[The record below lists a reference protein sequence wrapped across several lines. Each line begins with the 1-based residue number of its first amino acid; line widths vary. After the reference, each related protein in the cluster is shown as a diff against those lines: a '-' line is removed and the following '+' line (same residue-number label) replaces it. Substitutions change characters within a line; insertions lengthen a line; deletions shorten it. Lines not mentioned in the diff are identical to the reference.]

1 MKKSI
6 YAAIGLTLSASTAVA
21 QSATYTCDDLSA
33 PTSLYFA
40 NISMEAGDTL
50 NFSNLEENACFFV
63 NSGISIAAP
72 SSCSTSSFTA
82 PTAGEYYVSLL
93 YQMPPGFLPPA
104 AKANA
109 VSSTQMVPPGTVQ
122 CTPASVSNPGL
133 TQGKASATGAGS
145 STSAIEEAI
154 DNALG
159 GTTGGA
165 RLTRNGVFLSTQGK
179 GSTARAW
186 GSLHA
191 RQFSGD
197 VDGKSLEFTLGM
209 DTLVAPSTRVG
220 LILSKGRS
228 DLDVNGSSVDI
239 DSLSF
244 GPYVSHKLSDIYEL
258 SAFVVMSKP
267 EYDIDGTEYDAKRLS
282 GGIKFDADY
291 TLGQTEVNSY
301 ASLTGFS
308 EKHPEVTIDGT
319 DVDGHT
325 VSSLLGAIGTKA
337 IFNAGKPLRPY
348 LGVGVDMRKF
358 DDGIND
364 VQEFASPR
372 VNAGFSYEGAAG
384 TLSLDLSGGQILED
398 TRDASMRLSYQMDF

>member
-21 QSATYTCDDLSA
+21 QSATYTCDDLRT
-33 PTSLYFA
+33 PTALYNA
-40 NISMEAGDTL
+40 TVALEEGDTL
-50 NFSNLEENACFFV
+50 TFDNVAENACYV
-63 NSGISIAAP
+63 VYTVIVAP
-72 SSCSTSSFTA
+72 VITCAGSSFTA
-82 PTAGEYYVSLL
+82 PTSGTYHVATQFQLPEG
-93 YQMPPGFLPPA
+93 PGVPDAKVNA
-104 AKANA
+104 A
-109 VSSTQMVPPGTVQ
+109 SSTQLFLAGTVQ
-122 CTPASVSNPGL
+122 CTSPSASNPGL

-159 GTTGGA
+159 GAAGGA

-325 VSSLLGAIGTKA
+325 VSSLLVAIGTKA

>member
-21 QSATYTCDDLSA
+21 QSATYTCDDLKT
-33 PTSLYFA
+33 PTALYNA
-40 NISMEAGDTL
+40 TVALEEGDTL
-50 NFSNLEENACFFV
+50 TFDNVAENACYV
-63 NSGISIAAP
+63 VYTVIVAP
-72 SSCSTSSFTA
+72 VITCAGSSFTA
-82 PTAGEYYVSLL
+82 PTSGTYHVATQFQLPEG
-93 YQMPPGFLPPA
+93 PGVPDAKVNA
-104 AKANA
+104 A
-109 VSSTQMVPPGTVQ
+109 SSTQLFLAGTVQ
-122 CTPASVSNPGL
+122 CTSPSASNPGL

-159 GTTGGA
+159 GAAGGA

-228 DLDVNGSSVDI
+228 DLDVNGSNVDI

-384 TLSLDLSGGQILED
+384 TLSLDLSGGHILED

>member
-21 QSATYTCDDLSA
+21 QSATYTCDDLRTPTALYNATVALEEGDTLTFDNLSENACYVVYTGIFAPVLTCAGSSDTA
-33 PTSLYFA
+33 PTS
-40 NISMEAGDTL
+40 
-50 NFSNLEENACFFV
+50 
-63 NSGISIAAP
+63 GI
-72 SSCSTSSFTA
+72 
-82 PTAGEYYVSLL
+82 YYVATQFQL
-93 YQMPPGFLPPA
+93 PEGPGAPD
-104 AKANA
+104 AKVNVA
-109 VSSTQMVPPGTVQ
+109 SSTQVILPGTVQ
-122 CTPASVSNPGL
+122 CTPPSASNPGL
-133 TQGKASATGAGS
+133 TQGKASATGAGG

-159 GTTGGA
+159 GAAGGA

-209 DTLVAPSTRVG
+209 DTLVAPLTRVG

-308 EKHPEVTIDGT
+308 EKHPEVIIDGT

-398 TRDASMRLSYQMDF
+398 TRDASMRLSYQMEF

>member
-21 QSATYTCDDLSA
+21 QSATYTCDDLRT
-33 PTSLYFA
+33 PTALYNA
-40 NISMEAGDTL
+40 TVALEEGDTL
-50 NFSNLEENACFFV
+50 TFDNVAENACYV
-63 NSGISIAAP
+63 VYTVIVAP
-72 SSCSTSSFTA
+72 VITCAGSSFTA
-82 PTAGEYYVSLL
+82 PTSGTYHVATQFQLPEG
-93 YQMPPGFLPPA
+93 PGVPDAKVNA
-104 AKANA
+104 A
-109 VSSTQMVPPGTVQ
+109 SSTQLFLAGTVQ
-122 CTPASVSNPGL
+122 CTSPSASNPGL

-159 GTTGGA
+159 GAAGGA

-179 GSTARAW
+179 GSTARAL

-325 VSSLLGAIGTKA
+325 VSSLLVAIGTKA

>member
-6 YAAIGLTLSASTAVA
+6 YGAIALAMSASTAVA
-21 QSATYTCDDLSA
+21 QSATYTCADLST
-33 PTSLYFA
+33 PTAVYNATVSL
-40 NISMEAGDTL
+40 EAGDTL
-50 NFSNLEENACFFV
+50 NFDNVAANTCYVVF
-63 NSGISIAAP
+63 SGIALLAP
-72 SSCSTSSFTA
+72 HSCAGSSFTA
-82 PTAGEYYVSLL
+82 PTTGTYYVAT
-93 YQMPPGFLPPA
+93 QFQFPEPPGFPDAKVNAESTALLAPA
-104 AKANA
+104 G
-109 VSSTQMVPPGTVQ
+109 QIQ
-122 CTPASVSNPGL
+122 CTPASSINAGL
-133 TQGKASATGAGS
+133 IQGQAAATGAGG
-145 STSAIEEAI
+145 STSAIEEAL

-159 GTTGGA
+159 GASGGA

-197 VDGKSLEFTLGM
+197 VDGKSLEFTLGV
-209 DTLVAPSTRVG
+209 DTLVAPSTRLG

-228 DLDVNGSSVDI
+228 DLDVNDSSVDI

-244 GPYVSHKLSDIYEL
+244 GPYVSHKLSDIYEV
-258 SAFVVMSKP
+258 SAFMVVSEP
-267 EYDIDGTEYDAKRLS
+267 EYDIDGAEYKAKRLG

-308 EKHPEVTIDGT
+308 EKHPDATINGI

-348 LGVGVDMRKF
+348 LGVGVDLRKF

-384 TLSLDLSGGQILED
+384 TLSLDLSGGHILED
-398 TRDASMRLSYQMDF
+398 TRDTSMRLSYQMDF

>member
-21 QSATYTCDDLSA
+21 QSATYTCDDLRT
-33 PTSLYFA
+33 PTALYNATVSL
-40 NISMEAGDTL
+40 EEGDTL
-50 NFSNLEENACFFV
+50 NFDNLAENACYV
-63 NSGISIAAP
+63 VYTGIFAP
-72 SSCSTSSFTA
+72 VLTCAGSSYTA
-82 PTAGEYYVSLL
+82 PTSGIYYVATQFQL
-93 YQMPPGFLPPA
+93 PEGPGVPDAKVNA
-104 AKANA
+104 A
-109 VSSTQMVPPGTVQ
+109 SSTQVILPGTVQ
-122 CTPASVSNPGL
+122 CTPPSASNPGL
-133 TQGKASATGAGS
+133 TQGKASATGAGG

-159 GTTGGA
+159 GAAGGA

-179 GSTARAW
+179 GSDARAW

-267 EYDIDGTEYDAKRLS
+267 EYEIDGTEYDAKRLS

-308 EKHPEVTIDGT
+308 EKHPEVTIDGS